1 MRIVV
6 VGGGIGGLAAA
17 IALGREGHQVTL
29 LEKQPAFSPV
39 GAGIILAANAL
50 AALRALGVEIE
61 GQALRALEL
70 HDGEGRTLSSLEP
83 QQAGFESPVALTRP
97 RLHDALVRALPPSVG
112 LRLGAPLLGLEV
124 GADGATVTVEGGA
137 PLEAELVVGAD
148 GIHSRVREHVVG
160 ERRLRYSGTTCWRG
174 LTRNPGLKGAL
185 EAWGGAAR
193 VGAVPLLDDQLY
205 YFLVLTAPAR
215 SAPLSWPQPFRDAFS
230 GLRGP
235 AAEVLAS
242 LRESPPLHHDLWE
255 LEEPCWGA
263 GRVPL
268 LGDAAHAMTPNQG
281 QGAAMAIEDALA
293 LAIVARGQAAGLVE
307 RYAAL
312 RGRRVRRVQLQSRRI
327 GAVAH
332 WRSPLARRLRD
343 ALLRVVPERSARR
356 QLRALIEPGLE
367 LARSYA
373 AGGSA
378 PEA

>member
-1 MRIVV
+1 MRIAV

-29 LEKQPAFSPV
+29 IEKQPAFAPV

-50 AALRALGVEIE
+50 AALRELGVKPE
-61 GQALRALEL
+61 GQALPALEL
-70 HDGEGRTLSSLEP
+70 QDAAGRVLSRLEP
-83 QQAGFESPVALTRP
+83 QQVGFEQPMALTRP
-97 RLHDALVRALPPSVG
+97 RLHQALVHALPRSVEV
-112 LRLGAPLLGLEV
+112 RLGASLHGLEV
-124 GADGATVTVEGGA
+124 RAEGATVALDDGA
-137 PLEAELVVGAD
+137 ALEADLVVGAD
-148 GIHSRVREHVVG
+148 GIHSRVRAQVAG
-160 ERRLRYSGTTCWRG
+160 ERPLRYSGVTCWRG
-174 LTRNPGLKGAL
+174 LTRNPGLQGAI

-193 VGAVPLLDDQLY
+193 VGAVPLLDGDLY

-215 SAPLSWPQPFRDAFS
+215 AAPLAWPLQLREAFS

-242 LRESPPLHHDLWE
+242 LREEPPLHHDLWE
-255 LEEPCWGA
+255 LDQPCWGTA
-263 GRVPL
+263 RVPL

-293 LAIVARGQAAGLVE
+293 LAIVARGAAAGLVE

-312 RGRRVRRVQLQSRRI
+312 RERRVRRVQLQSRRI

-343 ALLRVVPERSARR
+343 GLLRVVPERSAQR

-367 LARSYA
+367 LVRGY
-373 AGGSA
+373 AGGEFRA
-378 PEA
+378 AA